1 MRANLCLLITFCMAG
16 VLPPAARS
24 ADAAP
29 DVRVGDW
36 VSYETT
42 VQSPAGEITTTVK
55 ETVKS
60 KTAAAITKQVD
71 TVMAG
76 RKMSREVTVPLA
88 SLTSPSAA
96 QGAGY
101 EKVAEGDENVTA
113 GGKTYACH
121 WIQGR
126 VTVGDRK
133 TESKV
138 WICGQ
143 VPLGGIVKM
152 ETSGAV
158 RSVRTLTGCGRG
170 P

>member
-1 MRANLCLLITFCMAG
+1 MR
-16 VLPPAARS
+16 VLPSVLLFCALFAGTRAILAA
-24 ADAAP
+24 DAP

-36 VSYETT
+36 VSYETK
-42 VQSPAGEITTTVK
+42 VESPAGEITTTVK

-60 KTAAAITKQVD
+60 KTESAFTKQID

-76 RKMSREVTVPLA
+76 QKMSQEVSLPLNA
-88 SLTSPSAA
+88 LSAEG
-96 QGAGY
+96 QTPGFV
-101 EKVAEGDENVTA
+101 KVSEGDEPVVA

-126 VTVGDRK
+126 VAGGDAG

-138 WICGQ
+138 WVCPS
-143 VPLGGIVKM
+143 VPLGGLVKM

-158 RSVRTLTGCGRG
+158 RSVRMLTGCGRG